1 MATQK
6 QMKRQNAWVTK
17 NMRKI
22 SLLIHKENEQENRLF
37 ERLETYCA
45 ETGKSRNSCIL
56 SAIQEFLEK
65 RGK

>member
-17 NMRKI
+17 NLRNIKI
-22 SLLIHKENEQENRLF
+22 LIHKDSAEENRLF
-37 ERLETYCA
+37 ERLDSYCA
-45 ETGKSRNSCIL
+45 ETGKSRNSCIFD
-56 SAIQEFLEK
+56 AIREFLEK